1 MTNVA
6 AQERVQAY
14 AGMSVETVKAQGS
27 EGQKLMVS
35 LFDKNQDGKLDKQ
48 EAEHFNNY
56 RFKTEEG
63 KIRMTNINNG
73 TELELIYD
81 NFEEDVLQLYKGK
94 PLNRLNSYLFKNE
107 AGENCYF
114 SKLTG
119 AVKTVIDMVTG
130 KVAIEEAKPAG
141 IRCGSSLWGNNIEL
155 SVKDSDVNEI
165 NINNGTLELENTKNR
180 GLIFDSATKVKTDGK
195 STIKADKDSE
205 YDIK

>member
-81 NFEEDVLQLYKGK
+81 NFEEDVLHLYKGK

-107 AGENCYF
+107 AGELFFKANRR
-114 SKLTG
+114 SKNHYRYG
-119 AVKTVIDMVTG
+119 Y
-130 KVAIEEAKPAG
+130 
-141 IRCGSSLWGNNIEL
+141 R
-155 SVKDSDVNEI
+155 
-165 NINNGTLELENTKNR
+165 
-180 GLIFDSATKVKTDGK
+180 
-195 STIKADKDSE
+195 
-205 YDIK
+205 

>member
-73 TELELIYD
+73 
-81 NFEEDVLQLYKGK
+81 NLYMTTLKK
-94 PLNRLNSYLFKNE
+94 MYYTCTK
-107 AGENCYF
+107 EN
-114 SKLTG
+114 L
-119 AVKTVIDMVTG
+119 
-130 KVAIEEAKPAG
+130 
-141 IRCGSSLWGNNIEL
+141 
-155 SVKDSDVNEI
+155 
-165 NINNGTLELENTKNR
+165 
-180 GLIFDSATKVKTDGK
+180 
-195 STIKADKDSE
+195 
-205 YDIK
+205 

>member
-81 NFEEDVLQLYKGK
+81 NFEEDVLDLYKGK
-94 PLNRLNSYLFKNE
+94 PLNRLNSYIFKNE
-107 AGENCYF
+107 AGETCYF
-114 SKLTG
+114 SMLTG

-141 IRCGSSLWGNNIEL
+141 IRCGSSLRGNNIEL

-165 NINNGTLELENTKNR
+165 SINNGTLELENTKNR

-195 STIKADKDSE
+195 SIIKADKDSE

>member
-1 MTNVA
+1 
-6 AQERVQAY
+6 
-14 AGMSVETVKAQGS
+14 
-27 EGQKLMVS
+27 
-35 LFDKNQDGKLDKQ
+35 
-48 EAEHFNNY
+48 
-56 RFKTEEG
+56 
-63 KIRMTNINNG
+63 MTNINNG

-81 NFEEDVLQLYKGK
+81 NFEEDVLHLYKGK

-114 SKLTG
+114 SKLTD
-119 AVKTVIDMVTG
+119 AVKTIIDMVTG
-130 KVAIEEAKPAG
+130 KVAIEGAKPAR

>member
-81 NFEEDVLQLYKGK
+81 NFEEDVLHLYKGK
-94 PLNRLNSYLFKNE
+94 PLNRLNSYIFKNE

-114 SKLTG
+114 SKLTD
-119 AVKTVIDMVTG
+119 AVKTIIDMVTG
-130 KVAIEEAKPAG
+130 KVAIEGAKPAR

>member
-81 NFEEDVLQLYKGK
+81 NFEEDVLHLYKGK

-114 SKLTG
+114 SKLTD
-119 AVKTVIDMVTG
+119 AVKTIIDMVTG
-130 KVAIEEAKPAG
+130 KVAIEGAKPAR